1 MLRRLACRAP
11 LLLLPGLLI
20 ACGDEAG
27 RRPVGPNLLLL
38 ILDTCRADRTSL
50 HGYGLETTPHLER
63 LGREGVRF
71 DQAVTHVPQTL
82 PAVAT
87 LLTGRLPHR
96 HGVRVN
102 GLFRLPDEAVTLTEV
117 LRDAGFD
124 TAAIVSAFP
133 LDARFGVAQGFAH
146 FDADFRDSV
155 LTHTRRKGLPF
166 QGQRYRDFEQRGDEA
181 TDKALA
187 WLRGRSEAARRM
199 PFFLMVHYF
208 DPHWPYEPP
217 EGFRHF
223 ADPYDGEIAF
233 TDAQIGR
240 LLEEMGRMGLLE
252 DTLVVVTADHGEL
265 RDPERPRARHAG
277 YLEEAVLH
285 VPLVMRQPG
294 ALPRG
299 ARIAEPVGLVDLGAT
314 LLELLGAPVP
324 DSFEGASRRDL
335 LFGAEGDPD
344 AIAPV
349 ETLFFSLEVG
359 RGPARYG
366 ARGPRLTYIRNVQDR
381 EGESSVAEELY
392 DRRHDP
398 EQRANLL
405 GQPDAAREHA
415 ERLEA
420 LRRVAGALTGAG
432 QAAEAVPLTPDVEE
446 RLRALGYLAP

>member
-1 MLRRLACRAP
+1 MARRWSWCALLLP
-11 LLLLPGLLI
+11 LLLLV
-20 ACGDEAG
+20 ACGSEPV
-27 RRPVGPNLLLL
+27 RREVGPNLLLVV
-38 ILDTCRADRTSL
+38 IDTCRADRTSL
-50 HGYGLETTPHLER
+50 HGYELETTPHLAR

-102 GLFRLPDEAVTLTEV
+102 GLFRLSEDVVTLPGV
-117 LRDAGFD
+117 LSDEGFV

-133 LDARFGVAQGFAH
+133 LDARFGVAQGFGH
-146 FDADFRDSV
+146 FDADFRESV
-155 LTHTRRKGLPF
+155 LTHARREGLPF
-166 QGQRYRDFEQRGDEA
+166 QGRRYRDFEQRADEA

-187 WLRGRSEAARRM
+187 WLNARSDAERQS

-240 LLEEMGRMGLLE
+240 LLEELARMGALE
-252 DTLVVVTADHGEL
+252 ETLVVVTADHGEL
-265 RDPERPRARHAG
+265 LDPARPRARHAG
-277 YLEEAVLH
+277 YLEEPVLH
-285 VPLVMRQPG
+285 VPLLLRQPG
-294 ALPRG
+294 AVPAGTRV
-299 ARIAEPVGLVDLGAT
+299 AEPVGLVDLAPT
-314 LLELLGAPVP
+314 LLELLSVAVP
-324 DSFEGASRRDL
+324 ASFEGRSRRDL
-335 LFGAEGDPD
+335 VFGALDDPG
-344 AIAPV
+344 AIVPI

-366 ARGPRLTYIRNVQDR
+366 ARGPNLTYVHNVHEED
-381 EGESSVAEELY
+381 GERRVVEELY
-392 DRRHDP
+392 DRRRDP
-398 EQRANLL
+398 EQRSNLL
-405 GQPDAAREHA
+405 AQPGSAREHA
-415 ERLEA
+415 RELEA
-420 LRRVAGALTGAG
+420 LRRVAQPLAG
-432 QAAEAVPLTPDVEE
+432 PARSAEAVPLTPDVEE